1 MQTTRVYFSESAATL
16 TIELT
21 EETRK
26 YLRQLAK
33 VDGVYMAS
41 TRNDYLALRPYE
53 VDKASLRGHGD
64 GNMTQTIHQFIK
76 KYGVTISNKRADS
89 NPHLKD
95 DRGDMHHWRCT
106 LRVKGSPAH
115 ITIPFSQGYAH
126 PEEPTAADV
135 LSCMASDA
143 SAVESNGADW
153 ETFASEMGMPTET
166 SAERRAAQRVF
177 AACEKERE
185 QLESSLGHNAAEEL
199 MYDTEPL

>member
-1 MQTTRVYFSESAATL
+1 M
-16 TIELT
+16 
-21 EETRK
+21 
-26 YLRQLAK
+26 
-33 VDGVYMAS
+33 
-41 TRNDYLALRPYE
+41 
-53 VDKASLRGHGD
+53 
-64 GNMTQTIHQFIK
+64 QTIHQFIK

-135 LSCMASDA
+135 LSCVALDASMARDARDAEDLASDLGM
-143 SAVESNGADW
+143 ELEIEGAYGLHKNPKVKRLY
-153 ETFASEMGMPTET
+153 T
-166 SAERRAAQRVF
+166 
-177 AACEKERE
+177 ACMNEATK
-185 QLESSLGHNAAEEL
+185 LEYLFGKAGAEEL